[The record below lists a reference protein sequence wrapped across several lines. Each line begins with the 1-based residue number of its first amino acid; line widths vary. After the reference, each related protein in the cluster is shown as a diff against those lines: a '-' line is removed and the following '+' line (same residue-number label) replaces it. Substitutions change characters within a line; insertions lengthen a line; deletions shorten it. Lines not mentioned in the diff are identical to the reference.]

1 MSPESVIAWREA
13 MTRLADQYFFDL
25 LRMYLGA
32 IKTPFNKQR
41 LIEELSAFLRK
52 KSTKRRILES
62 LDAEDLLVVAAV
74 REIQSPTQQRIVS
87 LLSPSSS
94 FSSVYERVLNLEER
108 LIIYRKGDE
117 FSRAYAVNPLLEDEL
132 APYANRAALFYPLS
146 RGTSAHAAMRVDDLV
161 LAALYGVFLLEGDSV
176 KNDGTLRKK
185 TMTGILERIS
195 RLEGNEALAALLV
208 TALRNLSLLTLV
220 DGRLVPDSSRWQAFA
235 QGTPQERV
243 AYVAAAATGRHQRE
257 RLQRAA
263 QGFIDYLSALEPGA
277 RYDEAHLRRLSFL
290 ISEREPAA
298 KLSRAR
304 TRFSSMIGDDAGT
317 TDPAESGGV
326 DYTAI
331 ALLFGALV
339 DRLDGTFER
348 NEAFF
353 DTALPSNPSLV
364 VSPTFEVIVFPG
376 LPLSALLP
384 LVAFLE
390 VRDVQTAGQFVISR
404 RSCTCAFDLGLSA
417 EQIASAVSKVARTDL
432 PGNVSFTV
440 ADWYR
445 NYSSV
450 SLYHGY
456 VLRVDEGRR
465 AVFERNEQVSPWI
478 AKVLAPGV
486 YLLALASE
494 EDLAE
499 LCSRAG
505 LDFVPSVSTPPVKPP
520 ATRLPSLC
528 VGPSAPIHAAAGADA
543 PSTEDA
549 AEKLASHPAGLKPAG
564 ALNAEG
570 IRARKSELLD
580 HLGAMEMDADVR
592 EALASRIERKI
603 ILTPEQIDPDSV
615 RVEKIEAR
623 GMDFLG
629 KVRIAESAYAAN
641 ALLEIKLD
649 DKDGGGTVIGRPIAL
664 EKRPGDL
671 MAAVAQEGS
680 TGVIEVSL
688 GRAALV
694 RRIRGSIFAE
704 PSRSRD

>member
-52 KSTKRRILES
+52 KSTKKRILES
-62 LDAEDLLVVAAV
+62 LDDDDLLVVAAV

-108 LIIYRKGDE
+108 LIIYRLGDE
-117 FSRAYAVNPLLEDEL
+117 SSRAYAVNPLLEDEL
-132 APYANRAALFYPLS
+132 APYANRETLFYPLA
-146 RGTSAHAAMRVDDLV
+146 RGASAHAAMRVDDLV
-161 LAALYGVFLLEGDSV
+161 LAALFSVFLLEGDSI

-185 TMTGILERIS
+185 TMTGILERVS
-195 RLEGNEALAALLV
+195 RLEGNESLAALLV

-243 AYVAAAATGRHQRE
+243 AYIAAAATGRHQRE

-290 ISEREPAA
+290 ISEREPAV
-298 KLSRAR
+298 KLARAR
-304 TRFSSMIGDDAGT
+304 TRFSSMIGDDAGL
-317 TDPAESGGV
+317 TDTADSGGV

-339 DRLDGTFER
+339 DRGDGSFER

-353 DTALPSNPSLV
+353 DTALPSNPALV

-390 VRDVQTAGQFVISR
+390 VHDVQTAGHFIISR

-417 EQIASAVSKVARTDL
+417 EQIASAVSTVARTDI

-465 AVFERNEQVSPWI
+465 AVFEKNEQVSPWI

-505 LDFVPSVSTPPVKPP
+505 LDFVPSVSTPPVRPP
-520 ATRLPSLC
+520 ATRLPSLR
-528 VGPSAPIHAAAGADA
+528 VGPAVTDVEPLADA
-543 PSTEDA
+543 ASAAMQPAVSHSTD
-549 AEKLASHPAGLKPAG
+549 SG
-564 ALNAEG
+564 NAET
-570 IRARKSELLD
+570 IRARKAELLA
-580 HLGAMEMDADVR
+580 HLDAMEMDADVR
-592 EALASRIERKI
+592 EALVSRIERKI

-629 KVRIAESAYAAN
+629 KVRIAESAYASN

-649 DKDGGGTVIGRPIAL
+649 DKDGGGVVIGRPITL

-671 MAAVAQEGS
+671 MAVVAQEGS
-680 TGVIEVSL
+680 TGVVEVSL